1 MSVENKENSVLT
13 PKKSIH
19 SVSVENS
26 PTSAKRALKPVSPNK
41 HSNVTVGRLNFLQN
55 DNIDSHFDHIHAAHE
70 QLKEQVLN
78 IEVQTKQTH
87 VDLEQLFDRLKNNN
101 QNLNKLLASIEE
113 YSREVSTEGSAT
125 KSDVARIIAIL
136 EDLKSESRDR
146 QDATANALKDLR
158 AGVEQLISGNES
170 KLQANVDELRQLLEK
185 LVLQT
190 QNQSENQRE
199 NQRELQGTEV
209 LQAGIENT
217 LASLLKGQS
226 ESIPQTVKTVVEENF
241 NKRCGSMVE
250 EIHTSVSEEL
260 TMLLF
265 EMQERLGR
273 SFGEKFNTHSKETT
287 NAITAALSESS
298 GSQDGAKLQKL
309 VELQTSAIEQLSSKL
324 VEQERAR
331 SVQVSLEQLQG
342 EHDALESKL
351 DRLRSCYLEKLE
363 QFLNLQGRYGE
374 LSQQVALLEERT
386 TTLDVSKLDKL
397 HQLHSDSISRLGAP
411 SAVTKKRIFS
421 MPAKAHDELSESN
434 NSDGEF

>member
-190 QNQSENQRE
+190 QNQSENK
-199 NQRELQGTEV
+199 RELQGTED

-217 LASLLKGQS
+217 LASSLKGQS
-226 ESIPQTVKTVVEENF
+226 ESILEIVKTVVEENF

-273 SFGEKFNTHSKETT
+273 SFGEKFTTHSKETT

-309 VELQTSAIEQLSSKL
+309 VELQTSAIEQLSTKL
-324 VEQERAR
+324 AEQERAR